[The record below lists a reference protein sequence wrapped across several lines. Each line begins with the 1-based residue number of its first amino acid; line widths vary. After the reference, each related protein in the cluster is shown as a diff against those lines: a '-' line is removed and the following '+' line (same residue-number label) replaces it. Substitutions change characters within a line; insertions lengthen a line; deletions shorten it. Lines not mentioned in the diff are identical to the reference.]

1 MLFIFMMTYKCHVTK
16 MSGAIRFKKE
26 SIETLKIY
34 HKTATY
40 TACKSFT
47 VFLPQSDST
56 AEHATKCDIFSKHNC
71 NTCVTTG

>member
-16 MSGAIRFKKE
+16 MSGAIQFKKE

-40 TACKSFT
+40 TACKKRRLLPYFCLSPT
-47 VFLPQSDST
+47 VQRNTPPNATSSPNTT
-56 AEHATKCDIFSKHNC
+56 ATHA
-71 NTCVTTG
+71 